1 MAKAISKIIDE
12 ILTDVGEPLG
22 GTGFWTRA
30 EVLDVYNLI
39 QRQITQE
46 TGNLLKETST
56 IEPSADAVEITIDA
70 SGNLLQIIDGY
81 RLETTEGPVGV
92 YTREQIEEYDRQW
105 KTRTGSLILG
115 LITDPSLV
123 GAGKAKIYPKI
134 DNANNDIIVWY
145 QALAA
150 VVDVEVTEAGDA
162 SSQLSAWIING
173 VTSSNS
179 NSFVLYYKLTNAGS
193 VRTVNVYKDSAG
205 SNKVATGTVTND
217 GSITLAAS
225 NDSGI
230 TGSVT
235 VAYTGDDTTISA
247 NTLTFGTL
255 EIPEIDYLCLKFGM
269 KWMLHVMETDGKDL
283 KKSQYYLGLYG
294 YDVSGSGIH
303 SGALRG
309 IKERLRKLM
318 AGSVNTFRRR
328 REYSEL
334 PRIIIDSTAIVP

>member
-12 ILTDVGEPLG
+12 ILTDVGEPLD
-22 GTGFWTRA
+22 GTGFLTRA
-30 EVLDVYNLI
+30 EILDVFNLT

-46 TGNLLKETST
+46 TGNLLKETAT
-56 IEPSADAVEITIDA
+56 IQPSANATEIAVDS
-70 SGNLLQIIDGY
+70 SGNLLRVIDGY

-115 LITDPSLV
+115 LITDPSLID
-123 GAGKAKIYPKI
+123 AGKARIYPEV
-134 DNANNDIIVWY
+134 DNADNDIIVWF

-162 SSQLSAWIING
+162 SDQLSAWIING

-205 SNKVATGTVTND
+205 SNEVASGTVTND
-217 GSITLAAS
+217 GTITLTAS

-230 TGSVT
+230 TGWVT
-235 VAYTGDDTTISA
+235 VAYTGDDTTVSA

-255 EIPEIDYLCLKFGM
+255 EIPDIDYLTLKFGM
-269 KWMLHVMETDGKDL
+269 KWMLYAMEKDS
-283 KKSQYYLGLYG
+283 KDASKSQYYVGLYG
-294 YDVSGSGIH
+294 YDISGAGIH
-303 SGALRG
+303 TGALRG
-309 IKERLRKLM
+309 IKERLRKLTS
-318 AGSVNTFRRR
+318 GSVHTFRRR

-334 PRIIIDSTAIVP
+334 PGIIIDETAIVP